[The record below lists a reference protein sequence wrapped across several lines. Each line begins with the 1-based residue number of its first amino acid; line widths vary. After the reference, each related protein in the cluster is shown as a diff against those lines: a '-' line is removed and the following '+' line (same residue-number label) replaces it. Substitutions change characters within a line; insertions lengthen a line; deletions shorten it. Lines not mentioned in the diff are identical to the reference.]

1 MSTKVLIHGQ
11 HLCMGHNWVIDGPT
25 ELVIFSFFLSPLLG
39 IDKVWHISSPRL
51 QNILTLAQWTFLTLL
66 TFWVVW
72 KIVDVC
78 WFPWLPWAS
87 TTRNLHVGHVP
98 LSGWCMV
105 TCTVFWCTNPETPG
119 KTKRAISQGNIP
131 NWLFQ
136 QLPTRAAVPHIYLYI
151 YHNISR
157 HIPCISAKLV
167 VVNTDTYLNSIIPF
181 SPFGICPI
189 FHVGCW
195 PKPMVRKIPWSHYT
209 ILHTHHFLRPRRCES
224 AFRSP
229 VDLGEDG
236 GSKLPMFFLQHN
248 GV

>member
-1 MSTKVLIHGQ
+1 MYGSQLGHWWTHRIGQFPVCFCLHFWELIKSDTFQVPGY
-11 HLCMGHNWVIDGPT
+11 
-25 ELVIFSFFLSPLLG
+25 
-39 IDKVWHISSPRL
+39 K
-51 QNILTLAQWTFLTLL
+51 NILTLAQWTFLTLL

-105 TCTVFWCTNPETPG
+105 TCTVLWTNRETPG

-157 HIPCISAKLV
+157 HIPYISAKLV
-167 VVNTDTYLNSIIPF
+167 VVNTDTYLNSIIPFSPF

-209 ILHTHHFLRPRRCES
+209 ILHPPFSEAETRRKRVSKPCRPWRGWRLE
-224 AFRSP
+224 AAN
-229 VDLGEDG
+229 V
-236 GSKLPMFFLQHN
+236 FFCSITGFKPSNL
-248 GV
+248 VV